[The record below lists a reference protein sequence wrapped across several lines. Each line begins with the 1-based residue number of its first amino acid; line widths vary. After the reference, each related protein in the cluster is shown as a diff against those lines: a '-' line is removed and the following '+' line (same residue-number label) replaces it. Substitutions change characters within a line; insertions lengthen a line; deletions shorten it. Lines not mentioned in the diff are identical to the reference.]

1 MKYTLTGGQTV
12 GPYFH
17 VGFDGKN
24 LTDLVHAS
32 AGTASGEAIA
42 VAGLVRDGDGAPI
55 PDAVLE
61 IWQANAKGRYAHP
74 EDLQNT
80 PLDPH
85 FKGFG
90 RVPTDAKGQFA
101 FRTIKPGAVPGLDA
115 AKQAP
120 HLNITLFMR
129 GQLMH
134 LHTRLY
140 FADEPANASD
150 PVLNLIEPARRKTLL
165 AEPTGT
171 GAYRWD
177 IVMQGDNETV
187 FFDV

>member
-1 MKYTLTGGQTV
+1 MKLILTGGQTV

-17 VGFDGKN
+17 VGFDGLN
-24 LTDLVHAS
+24 TTDLAS
-32 AGTASGEAIA
+32 GASGEAIA
-42 VAGLVRDGDGAPI
+42 IAGVVRDGDGAPI

-61 IWQANAKGRYAHP
+61 IWQANAQGRYAHP
-74 EDLQNT
+74 EDLQNK
-80 PLDPH
+80 PLDPG

-90 RVPTDAKGQFA
+90 RIPTNAQGKFS

-120 HLNITLFMR
+120 HLNINLFMR

-140 FADEPANASD
+140 FADEQANATD
-150 PVLNLIEPARRKTLL
+150 PVLVLIEPKRRPSLMARKTG
-165 AEPTGT
+165 P
-171 GAYRWD
+171 GAYSFD
-177 IVMQGDNETV
+177 IAMQGEHETV